1 MKKKN
6 KPRKITQDDLPDEDN
21 FDFLSDIVDDDSDY
35 VYLNEYQNG
44 SSLTVLQNGNEKKST
59 ELHNSEVEK
68 FLNGRYSDR
77 QGKNHLSIKGEEC
90 MEENNGWPREEE
102 EEGDGLFSSI
112 TDNADSNETLGSRAN
127 SDQEYQYV
135 LETGEVPRDEYDAYD
150 QFGEACL
157 TCNMCSKRFS
167 TPGNLKTHVR
177 THTGEKPYYCQF
189 CNKRFTTKGNLDVH
203 VRTHTGE
210 RPYKCHFCDKYFST
224 IGNRQVHMRTHTQ
237 ERPFSCNLCHKPFST
252 KANLSTHMKTHSG
265 RRDHECTFCGKAYTT
280 LANLQTHMRSHNPFL
295 QSFLPRVES
304 PNSSDTEQSQPPIN
318 STMNLG
324 INNILQNQ
332 TLLGNLNLNLFNP
345 GLFLPMTVPLGLN
358 SFLPPNILMNKAE
371 GSCLDL
377 SGKEENKSDSN
388 KAQMSS
394 ATSVSSAS
402 STVLE
407 VKGEK
412 SQKRQM
418 DQDDNFRSKSLKQV
432 ENSPQIPNGFL
443 PNMAFLNHMNLF
455 NNFTFSVPSQ
465 NN

>member
-1 MKKKN
+1 
-6 KPRKITQDDLPDEDN
+6 
-21 FDFLSDIVDDDSDY
+21 
-35 VYLNEYQNG
+35 
-44 SSLTVLQNGNEKKST
+44 
-59 ELHNSEVEK
+59 
-68 FLNGRYSDR
+68 
-77 QGKNHLSIKGEEC
+77 
-90 MEENNGWPREEE
+90 
-102 EEGDGLFSSI
+102 
-112 TDNADSNETLGSRAN
+112 
-127 SDQEYQYV
+127 
-135 LETGEVPRDEYDAYD
+135 
-150 QFGEACL
+150 
-157 TCNMCSKRFS
+157 
-167 TPGNLKTHVR
+167 
-177 THTGEKPYYCQF
+177 
-189 CNKRFTTKGNLDVH
+189 
-203 VRTHTGE
+203 
-210 RPYKCHFCDKYFST
+210 
-224 IGNRQVHMRTHTQ
+224 
-237 ERPFSCNLCHKPFST
+237 
-252 KANLSTHMKTHSG
+252 
-265 RRDHECTFCGKAYTT
+265 
-280 LANLQTHMRSHNPFL
+280 
-295 QSFLPRVES
+295 
-304 PNSSDTEQSQPPIN
+304 
-318 STMNLG
+318 MNLG

-455 NNFTFSVPSQ
+455 NNFAFSVPSQ